1 MSMTTINIRIPI
13 EIKNELEKIAV
24 EKKRKKTKLARQII
38 ENYVK
43 NYNI

>member
-1 MSMTTINIRIPI
+1 MQMTTINIRIPM
-13 EIKNELEKIAV
+13 ETKNALTKIAV

-43 NYNI
+43 TYNI